1 MEVHFNKDTLDEA
14 QISLI
19 HIKILRT
26 MCPSKNAPMEEQQGY
41 YNYYCQYYY
50 TEEEE
55 HKIETWIKTVN
66 TVFWNMTKR
75 VLLDEKDLLRI
86 LVIED
91 KNYKPIKQMIE
102 ILESR
107 KTLIRASKIFNGNY
121 YK

>member
-1 MEVHFNKDTLDEA
+1 
-14 QISLI
+14 
-19 HIKILRT
+19 